1 MIRFYLAAVDVVPA
15 ALVLMPLFL
24 ILHCTA
30 YHRSLRKSILY
41 CLFCLYLS
49 AVFSLVGIPNVRYF
63 RPDVNWN
70 LIPFAGLMG
79 DLKNSLLNILL
90 FVPLGIFLPVLWGR
104 FRRLAPACFFG
115 LGLSLT
121 IELLQLLTYRAT
133 DVNDLMTNA
142 AGTAAGFLLARP
154 ISRKH
159 PEIGAGRAEPYAL
172 CALSFGVMFFLHPF
186 LSPFLWDRIL

>member
-15 ALVLMPLFL
+15 AVVLIPLFL
-24 ILHCTA
+24 VLYVTA
-30 YHRSLRKSILY
+30 YKGNLRKTVLY
-41 CLFCLYLS
+41 GIFCLYLS

-104 FRRLAPACFFG
+104 FRRPVSACFFG

-142 AGTAAGFLLARP
+142 VGTAAGFLLARP
-154 ISRKH
+154 ISRKC
-159 PEIGAGRAEPYAL
+159 PAIGAGRAEPYTL

>member
-24 ILHCTA
+24 MLHFTA
-30 YHRSLRKSILY
+30 YKGNLRKTVLYSI
-41 CLFCLYLS
+41 FCLYLS

-133 DVNDLMTNA
+133 DVNDLITNA
-142 AGTAAGFLLARP
+142 AGTAVGFLLGKA
-154 ISRKH
+154 ISRKC
-159 PEIGAGRAEPYAL
+159 PEIGAGRAEPYTL